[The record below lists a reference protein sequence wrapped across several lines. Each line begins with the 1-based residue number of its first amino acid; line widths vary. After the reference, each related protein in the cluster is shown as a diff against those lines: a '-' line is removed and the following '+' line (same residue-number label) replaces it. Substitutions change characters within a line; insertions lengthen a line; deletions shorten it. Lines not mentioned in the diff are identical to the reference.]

1 MATHALSSSC
11 PSPSPSSSSDDAPS
25 SSTSGVCTESDDD
38 ASLELVIQYGSG
50 QSPVSFLPSAVLS
63 SRLDATTEL
72 NEDSP
77 TSISILTQQSSE
89 SQQKEQRCCTTQIK
103 WYRFKPSLSHD
114 IERADLILCH
124 AGAGTLLEALSIASK
139 SKAVPYDQTDSEH
152 IIINAVIN
160 SKLMDNH
167 QSELAEE
174 LEQRRH
180 ILVTRNVE
188 EWITREG
195 ADTFWKN
202 VADFHA
208 EPFVGRG
215 VSACGDGV
223 SSFQRIVDRVVGIAT
238 YSEDEA
244 TVVDSSGAKKTR

>member
-1 MATHALSSSC
+1 M
-11 PSPSPSSSSDDAPS
+11 
-25 SSTSGVCTESDDD
+25 
-38 ASLELVIQYGSG
+38 
-50 QSPVSFLPSAVLS
+50 
-63 SRLDATTEL
+63 
-72 NEDSP
+72 
-77 TSISILTQQSSE
+77 
-89 SQQKEQRCCTTQIK
+89 
-103 WYRFKPSLSHD
+103 
-114 IERADLILCH
+114 
-124 AGAGTLLEALSIASK
+124 LEALSIASK
-139 SKAVPYDQTDSEH
+139 SKAVPYDQTYSEH

-244 TVVDSSGAKKTR
+244 TVVDSSGAKKNAMT